1 MSFTASKWPQN
12 RRSKKWFRSTLE
24 FEIGQDN
31 HFFEWR
37 CAKIRKY
44 SVLVTRNEPPMNP
57 RVAERI
63 KYINIHRKY
72 DQKSRVSGKIP
83 SDTLNHSKISS
94 DTPVASEN
102 AIGLCDFQV
111 S

>member
-12 RRSKKWFRSTLE
+12 RRSKKWFRSTLG

-72 DQKSRVSGKIP
+72 DQKSRVSRENTIGHTE
-83 SDTLNHSKISS
+83 SQQISS
-94 DTPVASEN
+94 DTPIASEN
-102 AIGLCDFQV
+102 ALGLCDFQV

>member
-1 MSFTASKWPQN
+1 M
-12 RRSKKWFRSTLE
+12 
-24 FEIGQDN
+24 
-31 HFFEWR
+31 
-37 CAKIRKY
+37 IRKY

-72 DQKSRVSGKIP
+72 DQKSRVSGKIL

-94 DTPVASEN
+94 HTPVASEN